1 MQSSTRKS
9 IACPTLS
16 NDDNPTGLAGL
27 IRAPWAITIESFENL
42 ISIYAAHLRS
52 PKVDIEAFEK
62 RTGFS
67 LATPRADYQVDRGVA
82 VISFDGLIAP
92 KANLLTRVC
101 GATSAQWVAG
111 QVNAAI
117 ADPLVKSI
125 ILVIDSP
132 GGSVSGSPELAQ
144 IVFDAAR
151 KKPVVAY
158 SDGMLLSAAYWI
170 GSAANAVYISGPTVH
185 VGSIGIVATHSH
197 DPASSLGQTEIV
209 AGRYKRIA
217 TSLAPLSAA
226 GAAYMQDQVNYLYE
240 VFVNAV
246 ALYRGVTPE
255 HAAAHMAEGR
265 MFIGKQ
271 AIDAGLVD
279 EISPLGALVSAMA
292 SNPGAFAKR
301 RRITGH
307 RAIGARAQG
316 TAPKQLTS
324 QGSQFIAPR
333 VLTANEQA
341 DAAVAYSKQHG
352 IGIVQALKTLG
363 FAT

>member
-1 MQSSTRKS
+1 MQSSIRKS
-9 IACPTLS
+9 IASPTLS
-16 NDDNPTGLAGL
+16 TGDNPTGLAGL

-42 ISIYAAHLRS
+42 RSIYAAHLRS

-82 VISFDGLIAP
+82 VIAFDGLIAP

-101 GATSAQWVAG
+101 GATSAQWVTG
-111 QVNAAI
+111 QINAAI

-125 ILVIDSP
+125 VLSIDSP
-132 GGSVSGSPELAQ
+132 GGSVNGSPELAQ
-144 IVFDAAR
+144 VVFDAAR

-158 SDGMLLSAAYWI
+158 SDAMLLSAAYWI

-217 TSLAPLSAA
+217 TSLAPLSAD
-226 GAAYMQDQVNYLYE
+226 GAAYIQDQVNHLYG

-246 ALYRGVTPE
+246 AAYRGVTPE
-255 HAAAHMAEGR
+255 VANERMAEGR
-265 MFIGKQ
+265 TFIGQQ

-279 EISPLGALVSAMA
+279 EIMPLGRLVNAMA
-292 SNPGAFAKR
+292 DNPGAFANR
-301 RRITGH
+301 RRLAG
-307 RAIGARAQG
+307 RRVSQPGASAL
-316 TAPKQLTS
+316 TPKNHSAALAPFVPAVMSK
-324 QGSQFIAPR
+324 
-333 VLTANEQA
+333 EDQA
-341 DAAVAYSKQHG
+341 AAAVSYSKKHG
-352 IGIVQALKTLG
+352 INIVQALKVLG